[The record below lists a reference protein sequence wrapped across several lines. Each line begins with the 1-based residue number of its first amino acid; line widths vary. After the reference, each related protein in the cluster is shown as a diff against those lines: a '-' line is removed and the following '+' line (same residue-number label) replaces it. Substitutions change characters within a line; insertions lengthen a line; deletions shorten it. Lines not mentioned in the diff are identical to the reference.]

1 MKFNPLREVVE
12 DKRLVVVDDSIVR
25 GNTTRQIVQMLRDAG
40 AAEIHMRVSAPPIR
54 HPCHYGV
61 DMSTTQEMV
70 AHGRTEEEIAAELG
84 CDSLRYLSLEGVY
97 EAIRSTRET
106 HCDACFS
113 GDYPLDRTESANGKY
128 ALEEL
133 PVVNSSV
140 PV

>member
-1 MKFNPLREVVE
+1 
-12 DKRLVVVDDSIVR
+12 
-25 GNTTRQIVQMLRDAG
+25 
-40 AAEIHMRVSAPPIR
+40 MRISAPPIR

-70 AHGRTEEEIAAELG
+70 AHGRTEEEIAEELD
-84 CDSLRYLSLEGVY
+84 CDSLRYLSLDGVY

-113 GDYPLDRTESANGKY
+113 GEYPLERTDSANGKY

-133 PVVNSSV
+133 PVVRAE
-140 PV
+140 PALRE